1 MAINPDFSHID
12 IQCRH
17 LTPSISYGLD
27 YSANVYNLETGS
39 LINKI
44 YTRGH
49 DENGNATMWY
59 VEIDGHRVFDT
70 KINSTINRSLQT
82 DGN

>member
-1 MAINPDFSHID
+1 MAINPDFAHID

-27 YSANVYNLETGS
+27 YSANVYNLENGS
-39 LINKI
+39 LINKT
-44 YTRGH
+44 YAHGN

-70 KINSTINRSLQT
+70 KINSTISSSLQT